1 MKRSSLRRVRGGK
14 RAVRKSARTA
24 RAAERTAPRMV
35 WQLALSGV
43 LFVALIALKLV
54 MPGHL
59 TSLRGTLAD
68 WLVNDADFVSAFSAV
83 GRAASGEQPLGDS
96 LSEAYTAVF
105 GETEQAAQEVS
116 ADLAGLS
123 AAAPAE
129 TASLR
134 DLPACAVGEQRV
146 LGFSYASP
154 LSGTMTSPFGWR
166 EDPTTGEEAF
176 HYGLDL
182 AGAEGDAISCFADG
196 TVGVVGESTILGR
209 YLTVDH
215 ANGFSSLYAHCSAVA
230 VSSGQA
236 VEKGQR
242 IASVG
247 STGNATGPHLHFE
260 LHEGSSYLNP
270 VYYVSS

>member
-43 LFVALIALKLV
+43 LFVALIALKLA

-105 GETEQAAQEVS
+105 GETEQTAQEVS
-116 ADLAGLS
+116 ADLADLS

-129 TASLR
+129 TASPR

-182 AGAEGDAISCFADG
+182 AGAEGDAVSCFADG

-215 ANGFSSLYAHCSAVA
+215 ANGFSSLYAHCSAVT

-270 VYYVSS
+270 VYYVAS